1 MHKDIHVAEIEM
13 TAGVMHITKI
23 LNSEHMP
30 WGVRGVA
37 APFLDKRF
45 DKWLRDRCIPKAQ
58 PNYSLLLKKANV
70 SSVTEMPTKSYMC
83 SLTDCYWFKPIK
95 DQVSWK
101 DVNFFDN
108 GFDETAGKVI
118 LNGDDTIS
126 IENWNIPELTTNGV
140 LPKRWFQGK
149 NGEFYLLKAGTP
161 PDHKEVYNEA
171 FSAQVASL
179 FNMDV
184 VPYAIYHD
192 NETNQDYS
200 VCPSFIHND
209 NEEFVTLEQIR
220 VSLGG
225 NYQSALD
232 WLYANGFG
240 EAVDLMRGFDYLVK
254 NQDRHF
260 GNIGVI
266 IDPNTMQIKRLAP
279 LFDHGFSMDVSHNTL
294 DEYTQKLTGKTEA
307 EELVSL
313 DYLQWTLR
321 ANIKP
326 VDLMRRAREIYRHL
340 YDQPSLMQ
348 LVNDIGRRL
357 YNLQDR
363 AEQLEKLE
371 RDIESHEHHDW

>member
-13 TAGVMHITKI
+13 TAGTMHIVSI
-23 LNSEHMP
+23 LNKNHMP
-30 WGVRGVA
+30 WGVRGV
-37 APFLDKRF
+37 PEPLMDKRL

-58 PNYSLLLKKANV
+58 PNYKLLMQQAGV

-101 DVNFFDN
+101 DVNFFEN
-108 GFDETAGKVI
+108 GFDESAGHVV
-118 LNGDDTIS
+118 LNGDETIT
-126 IENWNIPELTTNGV
+126 IDNWNIPELTTNGV

-171 FSAQVASL
+171 FSAQLANL
-179 FNMDV
+179 FDMDT

-192 NETNQDYS
+192 SSTHQDYS
-200 VCPSFIHND
+200 VCPSFIRDD

-220 VSLGG
+220 ISLGG
-225 NYQSALD
+225 NYQAALD
-232 WLYANGFG
+232 WLYNNGFG
-240 EAVDLMRGFDYLVK
+240 KSVDLMRGFDYLIK
-254 NQDRHF
+254 NRDRHF

-266 IDPNTMQIKRLAP
+266 IDPNTMQVKRLAP
-279 LFDHGFSMDVSHNTL
+279 LFDHGFSMETTSNGVN
-294 DEYTQKLTGKTEA
+294 EYTQKLTGKTEA
-307 EELVSL
+307 EELVAL
-313 DYLQWTLR
+313 DNLQWTLKDD
-321 ANIKP
+321 IKP
-326 VDLMRRAREIYRHL
+326 IDVMKRAQATYHHL
-340 YDQPSLMQ
+340 YDQASLMQ

-371 RDIESHEHHDW
+371 RDIAHHEYTT

>member
-23 LNSEHMP
+23 LNSKHMP

-37 APFLDKRF
+37 APLLDKRF

-58 PNYSLLLKKANV
+58 PNYSLLLKKAEV

-126 IENWNIPELTTNGV
+126 IENWNVPELTTNGV

-371 RDIESHEHHDW
+371 RDIENHEHHDW